1 MLAFFKDELKAR
13 KSLKVF
19 FLQPNFE
26 LCILQNIFFLFAVKK
41 YISKGFLK
49 FCKLI
54 SNLILGQIIVLNLT
68 NVHKLAAYTVLACIR
83 KNKNIKYN
91 NNYSGLTFKMQPLKS
106 IK

>member
-1 MLAFFKDELKAR
+1 MYSSEHFL
-13 KSLKVF
+13 SLCGEK
-19 FLQPNFE
+19 
-26 LCILQNIFFLFAVKK
+26 I

>member
-1 MLAFFKDELKAR
+1 MQIEEGVIHR
-13 KSLKVF
+13 
-19 FLQPNFE
+19 
-26 LCILQNIFFLFAVKK
+26 
-41 YISKGFLK
+41 G
-49 FCKLI
+49 LI
-54 SNLILGQIIVLNLT
+54 TPILGQIIVLNLT

>member
-1 MLAFFKDELKAR
+1 MAFFKDELKAR

-26 LCILQNIFFLFAVKK
+26 LCILQNIFFPFVVKK

-68 NVHKLAAYTVLACIR
+68 NVRKLAAYTVLDCI
-83 KNKNIKYN
+83 KKKQKHQI
-91 NNYSGLTFKMQPLKS
+91 Q
-106 IK
+106 

>member
-68 NVHKLAAYTVLACIR
+68 NVHKLVLACIR

-91 NNYSGLTFKMQPLKS
+91 NNYSGLKFKMQPLKS